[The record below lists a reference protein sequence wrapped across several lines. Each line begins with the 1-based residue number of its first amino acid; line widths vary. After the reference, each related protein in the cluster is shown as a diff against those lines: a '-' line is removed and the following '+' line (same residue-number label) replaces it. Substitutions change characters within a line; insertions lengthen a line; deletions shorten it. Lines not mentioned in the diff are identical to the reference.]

1 MLPRCVGEHGTLP
14 PGIHRATLGEVG
26 ARFVDEAPV
35 HTRERRGL
43 ILDAMRIHVT
53 LVRALFY
60 RHEITIWLNGGF
72 CTHKEHKPR
81 DGDFACL
88 VPGDALEEVH
98 RDAALPLWTLGSVT
112 GTLGH
117 SDLVVQTG
125 KLHCMGGLTDA
136 LVVNR
141 DNPYAVERQRRL
153 WSRVTGPDGEIIVG
167 ATKGFVEVID
177 E

>member
-1 MLPRCVGEHGTLP
+1 MLPHCVGERGTLP
-14 PGIHRATLGEVG
+14 PGIHRATLDEVRT
-26 ARFVDEAPV
+26 RFVDDAPD

-43 ILDAMRIHVT
+43 ILDAMRIHIT
-53 LVRALFY
+53 LVRRLFY
-60 RHEITIWLNGGF
+60 RHQITIWLNGGF
-72 CTHKEHKPR
+72 CTHKDDKPR

-88 VPGDALEEVH
+88 VPAHALEEVH

-117 SDLVVQTG
+117 SDMVVRTE
-125 KLHCMGGLTDA
+125 KLHPMGGLTDA

-153 WSRVTGPDGEIIVG
+153 WSRVTSPNGEIING
-167 ATKGFVEVID
+167 AAKGFVEVID

>member
-14 PGIHRATLGEVG
+14 AGVHRATLDEV
-26 ARFVDEAPV
+26 AVRFVDDAPD
-35 HTRERRGL
+35 HTRQRRRL
-43 ILDAMRIHVT
+43 ILDAMRIHIT

-60 RHEITIWLNGGF
+60 RHEITIWLGGGF
-72 CTHKEHKPR
+72 CTHKEDSPG

-88 VPGDALEEVH
+88 VPAQALEEVH
-98 RDAALPLWTLGSVT
+98 GDAALPLWTLGSVT

-117 SDLVVQTG
+117 SELVVQTD

-141 DNPYAVERQRRL
+141 DNPYAVERQRRW
-153 WSRVTGPDGEIIVG
+153 WSRIIGPDGEIIDG

-177 E
+177 Q